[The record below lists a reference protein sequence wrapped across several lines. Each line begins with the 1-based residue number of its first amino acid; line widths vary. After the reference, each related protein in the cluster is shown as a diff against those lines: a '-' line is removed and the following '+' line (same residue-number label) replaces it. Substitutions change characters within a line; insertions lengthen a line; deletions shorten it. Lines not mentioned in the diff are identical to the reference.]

1 MRRRLYGSI
10 YRLANLFPIPTFR
23 FSKTLCSS
31 WPLRWRTIHPSLT
44 ARTRL
49 PTKHQTPRS
58 AHPTPSN
65 RISLQ
70 PNLSMIK
77 WNSFLSDPGLPW
89 GRTMLEKCPRC
100 LIRCAI
106 DLLSPL
112 VARSQ
117 WPIDV
122 GTSSPSLSTH
132 EEKMLS
138 GTRAALWG
146 ARYSPQLVYDPR
158 TQDQEIDR
166 SSSLY
171 RRVLLRLAGDV
182 R

>member
-1 MRRRLYGSI
+1 MQFHTTVFEQIPIHHGIRPSAMRRRLYGSI
-10 YRLANLFPIPTFR
+10 YRLANLFPIPTFH

-89 GRTMLEKCPRC
+89 GRTMREKCPRC
-100 LIRCAI
+100 LTRCAI
-106 DLLSPL
+106 DLFFPHCC
-112 VARSQ
+112 AKPMADRC
-117 WPIDV
+117 WNPI
-122 GTSSPSLSTH
+122 
-132 EEKMLS
+132 
-138 GTRAALWG
+138 
-146 ARYSPQLVYDPR
+146 
-158 TQDQEIDR
+158 TQ
-166 SSSLY
+166 SLY
-171 RRVLLRLAGDV
+171 ARGEDAFGNSCGFVGSTVFSPARI
-182 R
+182 